1 MRQHPAVRRGA
12 IKMSEAGKGEFK
24 QGWPVVLS
32 SAIGIGLG
40 LSPLPFYSL
49 GVMVEPL
56 GAEFGWKPSEI
67 FTGLFVMTISVLIAG
82 PVVGT
87 LADRYGARPV
97 ALISVLLFGLTFAAF
112 SLNTGD
118 IRVFYGL
125 WAALGI
131 AGAGTLPITWTRGVN
146 SWFVHHR
153 GLALGLA
160 LVATGIGGYAA
171 TQIVV
176 AMLKTEGGWRSAY
189 VAVAMLPLLIALPIA
204 FLLFRE
210 KPRDANSPALSAP
223 TIGYT
228 LGQAA
233 MHWRFWVLAAAFV
246 PISLALGGV
255 IPNMVKILTSDGI
268 AQEQAYFLYSLI
280 PLTVAIG
287 RVFGGMLIDRLWAPG
302 VAFVMLAAPAIG
314 MFELS
319 LAGVADAQLA
329 LIGVILIGVALGVE
343 YDFMAYMVARY
354 FGMKSYAAIYGALYG
369 FFALGAAIG
378 PIWYAR
384 MFEAAGSYDQAL
396 FTGALMTIVGAA
408 LLPMLG
414 KYPEFS
420 EAHPMGK
427 EG

>member
-1 MRQHPAVRRGA
+1 MTAQAE
-12 IKMSEAGKGEFK
+12 SGEFK
-24 QGWPVVLS
+24 RGWPVVLS
-32 SAIGIGLG
+32 SAVGIGLG

-49 GVMVEPL
+49 GVMAEPL
-56 GAEFGWKPSEI
+56 SAEFGWKQSQI
-67 FTGLFVMTISVLIAG
+67 FGGLFVMTIAVLIAG
-82 PVVGT
+82 PVAGT

-112 SLNTGD
+112 SQTTGD
-118 IRVFYGL
+118 IGVFYAL

-146 SWFVHHR
+146 SWFVTHR

-160 LVATGIGGYAA
+160 LVATGIGGYTA

-189 VAVAMLPLLIALPIA
+189 LAVAALPLLISLPLAYFLFSERPRSESASALA
-204 FLLFRE
+204 
-210 KPRDANSPALSAP
+210 AS
-223 TIGYT
+223 TIGLS

-233 MHWRFWVLAAAFV
+233 LTWRFWVLAAAFV

-255 IPNMVKILTSDGI
+255 IPNMVKILKSDGMS
-268 AQEQAYFLYSLI
+268 QEQAYFLYSLI

-302 VAFVMLAAPAIG
+302 VAFVMLAAPAFG
-314 MFELS
+314 LFELS
-319 LAGVADAQLA
+319 LAGVADPTIA
-329 LIGVILIGVALGVE
+329 LIGVILVGVALGVE

-354 FGMKSYAAIYGALYG
+354 FGMKAYAAIYGALYG

-378 PIWYAR
+378 PIWYATL
-384 MFEAAGSYDQAL
+384 FERNGSYDQAL
-396 FTGALMTIVGAA
+396 FLGALMTLVGAA
-408 LLPMLG
+408 MLPLLG
-414 KYPEFS
+414 RYPEFS
-420 EAHPMGK
+420 ADHPTGK
-427 EG
+427 HV